1 MKGHGRQSGI
11 VEIIS
16 GKTIRADILPKTKV
30 EIAVEDKDVKEVT
43 DIIIKTACTGTI
55 GDGKIF
61 VSTVDEVIRI
71 RTGEKDSD
79 AI

>member
-1 MKGHGRQSGI
+1 M
-11 VEIIS
+11 
-16 GKTIRADILPKTKV
+16 PKTKV
-30 EIAVEDKDVKEVT
+30 EIAVEDKDVKEIM
-43 DIIIKTACTGTI
+43 DIIVKTACAVTI

-71 RTGEKDSD
+71 RTGERDRD